1 MRTKNRILIVD
12 DEEDI
17 CEILKFNLDN
27 EGFITE
33 TAYSA
38 EEALKLNL
46 TSYDLL
52 LLDVMMDQ
60 ISGFK
65 MASILKK
72 DKATAHIPI
81 IFITA

>member
-33 TAYSA
+33 TAY
-38 EEALKLNL
+38 
-46 TSYDLL
+46 
-52 LLDVMMDQ
+52 
-60 ISGFK
+60 
-65 MASILKK
+65 
-72 DKATAHIPI
+72 
-81 IFITA
+81 